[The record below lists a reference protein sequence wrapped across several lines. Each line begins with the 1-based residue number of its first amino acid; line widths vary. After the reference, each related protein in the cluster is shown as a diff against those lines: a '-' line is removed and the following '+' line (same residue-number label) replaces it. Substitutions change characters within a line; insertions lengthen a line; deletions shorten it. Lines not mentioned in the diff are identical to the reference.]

1 MLAASIAPSNRL
13 SRAPSL
19 GWPLDII
26 ASQNA
31 GETECGATTTGLN
44 RPDSMVSRL
53 TISVWHG
60 IDHLCRR
67 WRPSPM
73 EHTCRPGR
81 FLLERRAFML
91 KTRIAQSEYIMNIFY
106 IIGVIVVV
114 LFVAGFF
121 GLHA

>member
-1 MLAASIAPSNRL
+1 
-13 SRAPSL
+13 
-19 GWPLDII
+19 
-26 ASQNA
+26 
-31 GETECGATTTGLN
+31 
-44 RPDSMVSRL
+44 
-53 TISVWHG
+53 
-60 IDHLCRR
+60 
-67 WRPSPM
+67 M

-91 KTRIAQSEYIMNIFY
+91 KTRIAQSEYIINIFY